1 VVREIRH
8 VLARHRRVDDADRR
22 LQMSLSRRVLIWN
35 EGRPPD
41 FESFGKPRPP
51 LFDFR
56 LERAALLLQG
66 YEGLRGAKRH

>member
-1 VVREIRH
+1 
-8 VLARHRRVDDADRR
+8 VDDADRR

-41 FESFGKPRPP
+41 FESFGKARPP

-56 LERAALLLQG
+56 LERAALLLQVILLG
-66 YEGLRGAKRH
+66 GSPSASLTSV

>member
-1 VVREIRH
+1 MVREIRH

-41 FESFGKPRPP
+41 FESFGKASPP

-56 LERAALLLQG
+56 LERAALCC
-66 YEGLRGAKRH
+66 K